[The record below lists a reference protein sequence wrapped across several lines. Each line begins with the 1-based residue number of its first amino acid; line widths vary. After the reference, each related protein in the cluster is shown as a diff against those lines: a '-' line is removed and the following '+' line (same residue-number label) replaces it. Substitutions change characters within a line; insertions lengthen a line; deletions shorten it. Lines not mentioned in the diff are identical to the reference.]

1 MSLRLKGFWV
11 EASVWVSEGLL
22 EIRDVSAK
30 GPTGVWRPVSGCRFA
45 ETARQFC
52 GGILHIQ
59 DRVLRNNLSSSSGF
73 YLLLL
78 FINV

>member
-1 MSLRLKGFWV
+1 MFLQRILQVFG
-11 EASVWVSEGLL
+11 A
-22 EIRDVSAK
+22 
-30 GPTGVWRPVSGCRFA
+30 PVSGCRFA

-78 FINV
+78 LINV